1 MSRDALDE
9 LLARKQYAEALEQ
22 IQKDITPDEYGGEWP
37 GRGEACYSV
46 ASGLQGNDPAGAAY
60 FYARAR
66 DFFAQYASGATSG
79 GEGAARMLDVRRAEE
94 ALRDLGRKTRPGPDE
109 LGFTAGYCAR
119 VPFGED
125 IVQLLQKQLETF
137 ASELR
142 GMPSARQR
150 YRYDWNKWS
159 VAEVVG
165 HINDSERVF
174 AYRALRFGRGD
185 TTPLPGFDQ
194 DPWVAASQAD
204 RRDWNDLINEW
215 DDVRRASLS
224 LFKSLPH
231 DAWVR
236 RGVASGVEISVR
248 ALANALWGHVDHH
261 LAVLRERYL
270 S

>member
-1 MSRDALDE
+1 MSRDAVDE

-22 IQKDITPDEYGGEWP
+22 IQSDTPPDSYGGEWTA
-37 GRGEACYSV
+37 RAEACYTV
-46 ASGLQGNDPAGAAY
+46 AGALQQSDPAGAAF

-79 GEGAARMLDVRRAEE
+79 GEGSARMLDVRRAEE
-94 ALRDLGRKTRPGPDE
+94 ALRDLGRRTRPGPDE
-109 LGFTAGYCAR
+109 VGFTAGYCAR
-119 VPFGED
+119 VPPTED
-125 IVQLLQKQLETF
+125 IVQLLQKQWETF
-137 ASELR
+137 GNELR
-142 GMPSARQR
+142 GMPSARR
-150 YRYDWNKWS
+150 HHRYDWNKWS
-159 VAEVVG
+159 VAELVS
-165 HINDSERVF
+165 HICDTERVF

-185 TTPLPGFDQ
+185 ATPLPGFDQ

-204 RRDWNDLINEW
+204 RRDWNDLVNEW

-224 LFKSLPH
+224 LLKSLPYE
-231 DAWVR
+231 AWVR

-261 LAVLRERYL
+261 WAVLRERYL